1 MPFSHVEK
9 LSQKED
15 QVNKVCASGSK
26 LRSVQWPF
34 KIFCLV
40 RLALP

>member
-15 QVNKVCASGSK
+15 PLNKVCASGPK
-26 LRSVQWPF
+26 MRLEQWPF
-34 KIFCLV
+34 KMF
-40 RLALP
+40 